1 VKFSRNSQAG
11 FAGLAFFFIFFLAGV
26 LSASAFSLSP
36 MSLSFSPSGENT
48 IQSFRLTNTST
59 DAIAVKVSVV
69 SRQMAIDG
77 TETLEPAD
85 NLFVIY
91 PSRVMLGAN
100 VMQVVKVQWKGPPD
114 ISIEQNFRIV
124 AEQLPVDFGGQKVGN
139 IRILL
144 RYMGSL
150 YITPPNAA
158 PNVVLDSVEQVG
170 QELSITL
177 YNKGNAHVLMSNLTL
192 EVRTSEWSKTYSS
205 EELKGF
211 NGENM
216 LAGLKRTFVVS
227 LPSDVKESDYRVA
240 FHFDPIR

>member
-1 VKFSRNSQAG
+1 
-11 FAGLAFFFIFFLAGV
+11 
-26 LSASAFSLSP
+26 
-36 MSLSFSPSGENT
+36 
-48 IQSFRLTNTST
+48 
-59 DAIAVKVSVV
+59 
-69 SRQMAIDG
+69 MAIDG

-85 NLFVIY
+85 DLFVVY

-100 VMQVVKVQWKGPPD
+100 AIQVVKVQWKGPPD
-114 ISIEQNFRIV
+114 ISIEQNFRLV
-124 AEQLPVDFGGQKVGN
+124 AEQLPVDFSGQKAGN

-144 RYMGSL
+144 RYMGAL

-170 QELSITL
+170 QDISITL
-177 YNKGNAHVLMSNLTL
+177 HNKGNAHILMSNLTL
-192 EVRTSEWSKTYSS
+192 EVKTSEWSKTYSS

-227 LPSDVKESDYRVA
+227 LPPDIKGSDYKVA
-240 FHFDPIR
+240 FQFDPIR